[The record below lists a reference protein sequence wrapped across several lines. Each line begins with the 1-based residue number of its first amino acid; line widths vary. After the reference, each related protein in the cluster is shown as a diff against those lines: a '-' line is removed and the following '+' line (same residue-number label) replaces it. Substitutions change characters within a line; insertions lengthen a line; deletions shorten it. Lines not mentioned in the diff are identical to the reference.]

1 MGRASS
7 SFEGLDPPSSNFGL
21 DPPTSNFVPIV
32 VVPVVAVVPIVPVA
46 DVVVPVVA
54 VVPVV
59 PVADCQSA
67 EDVGNDDPP
76 PWPAP
81 LHAVRTITVILWD
94 A

>member
-1 MGRASS
+1 MPVA
-7 SFEGLDPPSSNFGL
+7 
-21 DPPTSNFVPIV
+21 V
-32 VVPVVAVVPIVPVA
+32 VVPVVLPVAVVPVVLPVA
-46 DVVVPVVA
+46 AVVPVVLPVA

-59 PVADCQSA
+59 PVADCQAA